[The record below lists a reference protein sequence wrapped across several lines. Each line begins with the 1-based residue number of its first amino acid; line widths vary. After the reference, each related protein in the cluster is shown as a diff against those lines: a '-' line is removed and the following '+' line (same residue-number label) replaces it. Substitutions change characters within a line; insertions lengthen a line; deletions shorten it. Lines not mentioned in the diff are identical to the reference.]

1 MCTGTFVMR
10 STFFSLVL
18 GCELVPRLV
27 PPLAAAGLFS
37 GETWELDKHA
47 AFPWAAVFGCCK
59 SSGAPCSLGGT
70 QNSAN
75 GARLSSRR
83 KSSTSDGCA
92 PSIWHGSP
100 NRPSGKPLSP
110 KAASDSADSTTCEV
124 QLRPAAPLR
133 GRLAQCSVLVSAK
146 ETAELEVAGGRCAA
160 VPCPVPQSLPAPRR
174 IQLYCTLEY
183 RYDPNVRR
191 TDDDEYPGTGTY

>member
-1 MCTGTFVMR
+1 MCTGTFVIR
-10 STFFSLVL
+10 RTFFSLVL
-18 GCELVPRLV
+18 GCELVPRLA

-75 GARLSSRR
+75 GARFFSRT

-92 PSIWHGSP
+92 PSIWHGNP
-100 NRPSGKPLSP
+100 NRPSAKPLSP

-160 VPCPVPQSLPAPRR
+160 AVRVPSWPSSAENPKSAVLDRVVQSSPHSVKVTAGRE
-174 IQLYCTLEY
+174 ICKT
-183 RYDPNVRR
+183 
-191 TDDDEYPGTGTY
+191 